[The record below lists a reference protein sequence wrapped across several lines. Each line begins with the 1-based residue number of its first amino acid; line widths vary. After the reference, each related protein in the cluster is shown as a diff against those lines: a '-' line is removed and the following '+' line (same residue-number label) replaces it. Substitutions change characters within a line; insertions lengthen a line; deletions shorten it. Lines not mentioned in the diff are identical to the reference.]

1 MREFGQDVKWGVD
14 FGAAFSQEFS
24 VRTGETA
31 ANIATLGGYGGV
43 KKAYNEGR
51 VTSTDFWST
60 GRAYAEGVY
69 NTITLGGGERAVDA
83 YAEGKGAGG
92 IALEAAKGVGE
103 TVLPINEV
111 KTLADP
117 SKNAWEKAEAFAM
130 GTAKVAGL
138 AAGGLAAK
146 SAIVQRL
153 ANKPGLVTES
163 AAAGADASLAPAEGT
178 VAPAAPLPGA
188 TAGGGAVT
196 SSGRFATLQDVQSQ
210 VDLQGQRA
218 IQAAQRRGLSGAQG
232 GNFADRLFN
241 RYNRFLER
249 ELNSTGSDFG
259 VQVQPSRDLLGNEV
273 PYGSL
278 GSRRLDATII
288 DRVSRDV
295 HSGYDITMSLRRW
308 NPRATNVDYVTR
320 FRIGEGYIRE
330 FNPNGPRP

>member
-1 MREFGQDVKWGVD
+1 MRDFGQDVKWGVD

-31 ANIATLGGYGGV
+31 ASIATLGGYGGV

-69 NTITLGGGERAVDA
+69 NTVTLGGGERAVDA
-83 YAEGKGAGG
+83 YAEGRGAGG

-146 SAIVQRL
+146 NAIALRL
-153 ANKPGLVTES
+153 ANTPGLVTES
-163 AAAGADASLAPAEGT
+163 AAGAEAAMAPTEG
-178 VAPAAPLPGA
+178 ALPAADPLSSKAVSASRASTPVPAGEIGQLGREQGRPVVVSPQEMQA
-188 TAGGGAVT
+188 VAKSVRRHVDKLNRRGVNEAGQAFRSAAEAGDYRAGGAILT
-196 SSGRFATLQDVQSQ
+196 TACSSG
-210 VDLQGQRA
+210 
-218 IQAAQRRGLSGAQG
+218 
-232 GNFADRLFN
+232 
-241 RYNRFLER
+241 
-249 ELNSTGSDFG
+249 
-259 VQVQPSRDLLGNEV
+259 
-273 PYGSL
+273 
-278 GSRRLDATII
+278 
-288 DRVSRDV
+288 
-295 HSGYDITMSLRRW
+295 
-308 NPRATNVDYVTR
+308 
-320 FRIGEGYIRE
+320 
-330 FNPNGPRP
+330 